1 MRLVSFDHKTIGLQY
16 ALTSLFFLF
25 VGFALI
31 LLLRWQLAYPAQP
44 IPAIGGLLGE
54 GNTVSGIMLPEFYS
68 QLGAMHGTI
77 MVFLAVVPLAAGA
90 FGNYLIPLQIGAR
103 DMAFPRLNAASYWSY
118 AAAGLLMLA
127 SFATRGG
134 APSSG
139 WTSYPPLSVLAID
152 GQNFWLIGII
162 LLGVSS
168 LLNALNVIVTVL
180 QMRADG
186 LSMMRLPFFVWS
198 QLVTA
203 FLLLLAFPPLQGAA
217 VLQLMDRLAGTS
229 FFMPTGLVVTGQTIA
244 AAGGGNPLLWQHL
257 FWFLAHPE
265 VYVLILPG
273 LGIVAEVIAAN
284 IRKPLWGY
292 RPMVFAALFM
302 GFMSFLVWAHHMF
315 LTGMGTTM
323 SAFFQTTTM
332 IVSVPSVIILTS
344 LVVSLYGGSIRFP
357 VPALFAIGFLPM
369 FGLGG
374 LTGLPLGLAATDIH
388 LHDTYYVVGHF
399 HYIVAPGTLFALFAG
414 IYHWYP
420 KVTGRTLSEG
430 LGRLHFF
437 GSFVGMNVIF
447 FPMFIQG
454 LAGLN
459 RRLYDGGRSYDY
471 AFAEGLHGLNEWQ
484 FWGAVGLGL
493 FQLPFIVNLIIS
505 ARKPRGVENP
515 WSATTIE
522 WQSASPPPHGNFAG
536 IVVADRGPYE
546 YGVRVGADTDFAP
559 QGHLVQA
566 DGTATE
572 LAAIRWRTERRPDTG
587 ATNGAL
593 GMWLFLA
600 SEVMLFGGLFSAY
613 VLLRGGSAEWP
624 SGAELFGWQ
633 GALIGTLLLI
643 AASWALKRDGSNFAE
658 SPRNYTRPLF
668 VSAGLI
674 FVALEMFEWSSARAL
689 GITPESSV
697 FAGLYFTLT
706 GVHTLHVLAG
716 TLALLW
722 ANVNRRLLLYYWWLV
737 DLVWIGIVIAFHI

>member
-1 MRLVSFDHKTIGLQY
+1 MRLVSLDHKTIGLQY
-16 ALTSLFFLF
+16 AVTSLFFLF
-25 VGFALI
+25 VGFSLI
-31 LLLRWQLAYPAQP
+31 LLLRWQLAYPGEA

-90 FGNYLIPLQIGAR
+90 FGNYLVPLQIGAR
-103 DMAFPRLNAASYWSY
+103 DMAFPRLNALSYWIY

-139 WTSYPPLSVLAID
+139 WTSYPPLSVIAID
-152 GQNFWLIGII
+152 GQNFWLLGII
-162 LLGVSS
+162 LLGASS
-168 LLNALNVIVTVL
+168 LLNSLNVIVTVL
-180 QMRADG
+180 QLRAPG
-186 LSMMRLPFFVWS
+186 LTMMRLPFFVWA

-217 VLQLMDRLAGTS
+217 FLQLMDRVAGTS
-229 FFMPTGLVVTGQTIA
+229 FFLPTGLVVTGQTIA

-292 RPMVFAALFM
+292 RPMVFGALFM

-344 LVVSLYGGSIRFP
+344 LVVSLYGGSIRFS

-420 KVTGRTLSEG
+420 KVSGRMLNDT
-430 LGRLHFF
+430 LGRVHFF

-493 FQLPFIVNLIIS
+493 FQIPFIVNLIVS
-505 ARKPRGVENP
+505 ARKARAPENP
-515 WSATTIE
+515 WDATTLE

-536 IVVADRGPYE
+536 VVAVERGPYE
-546 YGVRVGADTDFAP
+546 YGVREGAATAVDFAA
-559 QGHLVQA
+559 QGHVLPA
-566 DGTATE
+566 GTAE
-572 LAAIRWRTERRPDTG
+572 MEMSALRWRTEARPDTG
-587 ATNGAL
+587 VTNGAL

-613 VLLRGGSAEWP
+613 VLLRGGAAAWP

-633 GALIGTLLLI
+633 GPLIGTLLLM
-643 AASWALKRDGSNFAE
+643 ALSWDLRKGINR
-658 SPRNYTRPLF
+658 TRPQLF
-668 VSAGLI
+668 GFI
-674 FVALEMFEWSSARAL
+674 FVALLAFEWSAAL
-689 GITPESSV
+689 GRGITPQSSV

-706 GVHTLHVLAG
+706 GLHGLHVLAG
-716 TLALLW
+716 TLALLVTR
-722 ANVNRRLLLYYWWLV
+722 VNYRLLLYYWWLV

>member
-1 MRLVSFDHKTIGLQY
+1 MRFVSLDHKTIGLQY
-16 ALTSLFFLF
+16 ALTSLFFLL
-25 VGFALI
+25 VGFLLI

-44 IPAIGGLLGE
+44 IPAIGGLLGD
-54 GNTVSGIMLPEFYS
+54 GNTVSGIMLPEFYT

-90 FGNYLIPLQIGAR
+90 FGNYLVPLQIGAR
-103 DMAFPRLNAASYWSY
+103 DMAFPRLNAASYWIY

-139 WTSYPPLSVLAID
+139 WTSYPPLSVIALD
-152 GQNFWLIGII
+152 GQSFWLAGII

-168 LLNALNVIVTVL
+168 LLNSLNVIVTVL

-186 LSMMRLPFFVWS
+186 LSMMRLPFFVWT

-217 VLQLMDRLAGTS
+217 LLQLMDRVAGTS
-229 FFMPTGLVVTGQTIA
+229 FFMPSGLIVTGQAIA

-430 LGRLHFF
+430 LGRLHFY
-437 GSFVGMNVIF
+437 GSFVAMNVIF

-484 FWGAVGLGL
+484 FWGAVALGL
-493 FQLPFIVNLIIS
+493 FQVPFIINLFVS
-505 ARKPRGVENP
+505 GRRARAAENP
-515 WSATTIE
+515 WDATTLE
-522 WQSASPPPHGNFAG
+522 WQTTSPPPHGNFAG
-536 IVVADRGPYE
+536 VVVADRGPYE
-546 YGVRVGADTDFAP
+546 YGANTVAGAGRDF
-559 QGHLVQA
+559 LVQGRVMPA
-566 DGTATE
+566 DGAEVELTA
-572 LAAIRWRTERRPDTG
+572 LRWRAAPRPDTG
-587 ATNGAL
+587 VTNGQL

-613 VLLRGGSAEWP
+613 VLLRGGATSWP
-624 SGAELFGWQ
+624 SGIDLFGWQ
-633 GALIGTLLLI
+633 SALIGTLLLI
-643 AASWALKRDGSNFAE
+643 AASWALKRDGG
-658 SPRNYTRPLF
+658 RPLF
-668 VSAGLI
+668 LAAGLI
-674 FVALEMFEWSSARAL
+674 FVATGAFEWSAAL
-689 GITPESSV
+689 ERGITPQSSV

-706 GVHTLHVLAG
+706 GLHGLHVLAG
-716 TLALLW
+716 TLALLLT
-722 ANVNRRLLLYYWWLV
+722 NVNRRLLLYYWWLV
-737 DLVWIGIVIAFHI
+737 DIVWIGIVAGFHV

>member
-1 MRLVSFDHKTIGLQY
+1 MRLVSLDHKTIGLQY

-31 LLLRWQLAYPAQP
+31 LLLRWQLAYPGEP
-44 IPAIGGLLGE
+44 IPLIGGALGE
-54 GNTVSGIMLPEFYS
+54 GNVSDGIMLPEFYM

-77 MVFLAVVPLAAGA
+77 MIFLAVVPLAAGA
-90 FGNYLIPLQIGAR
+90 FANYLVPLQIGAR
-103 DMAFPRLNAASYWSY
+103 DMAFPRLNALSYWVY

-127 SFATRGG
+127 SFMTNGG
-134 APSSG
+134 AAQSG
-139 WTSYPPLSVLAID
+139 WTSYPPLSVIAMG
-152 GQNFWLIGII
+152 GQNLWLIGII

-168 LLNALNVIVTVL
+168 LLNSMNVIVTVL
-180 QMRADG
+180 QLRAEG
-186 LSMMRLPFFVWS
+186 LSMMRLPFFVWA

-203 FLLLLAFPPLQGAA
+203 FLLLLAFPPLQSAA
-217 VLQLMDRLAGTS
+217 LLQLMDRVAGTS
-229 FFMPTGLVVTGQTIA
+229 FFMPSGLIVTGQALEI
-244 AAGGGNPLLWQHL
+244 AGGGNPLLWQHL

-265 VYVLILPG
+265 VYVLILPA

-284 IRKPLWGY
+284 TRKPLWGY
-292 RPMVFAALFM
+292 RPMVFSALFM
-302 GFMSFLVWAHHMF
+302 GLMSFLVWAHHMF

-332 IVSVPSVIILTS
+332 IVSVPSVVILTS
-344 LVVSLYGGSIRFP
+344 LVVSLWGGSIRFS

-420 KVTGRTLSEG
+420 RVSGRALNDT

-437 GSFVGMNVIF
+437 GSFVAMNVIF

-471 AFAEGLHGLNEWQ
+471 AFSSGLHALNEWQ
-484 FWGAVGLGL
+484 FWGAVALGL
-493 FQLPFIVNLIIS
+493 FQLPFIAAIVMSL
-505 ARKPRGVENP
+505 RGRPGPENP
-515 WSATTIE
+515 WEATTLE
-522 WQSASPPPHGNFAG
+522 WTTLTPAEA
-536 IVVADRGPYE
+536 E
-546 YGVRVGADTDFAP
+546 
-559 QGHLVQA
+559 
-566 DGTATE
+566 ATE
-572 LAAIRWRTERRPDTG
+572 HAARRWRTEPRRDTG
-587 ATNGAL
+587 MTTGTL

-613 VLLRGGSAEWP
+613 VLLRTGSAAWP
-624 SGAELFGWQ
+624 SEMISGWQ
-633 GALIGTLLLI
+633 LPVIGTFLLLI
-643 AASWALKRDGSNFAE
+643 ASLKLKNGA
-658 SPRNYTRPLF
+658 RPHFSVL
-668 VSAGLI
+668 AGLV
-674 FVALEMFEWSSARAL
+674 FVILEMFEWQAQLAV
-689 GITPESSV
+689 GNTPRSSV
-697 FAGLYFTLT
+697 FAGLYFTIT
-706 GVHTLHVLAG
+706 GMHALHVLAG
-716 TLALLW
+716 IGAMLW
-722 ANVNRRLLLYYWWLV
+722 VNVNRQLLFYYWCLV
-737 DLVWIGIVIAFHI
+737 DLVWLGILIAFHL

>member
-1 MRLVSFDHKTIGLQY
+1 MRLVSLDHKTIGLQY
-16 ALTSLFFLF
+16 ALTSLFFLL

-44 IPAIGGLLGE
+44 IPVIGEALGD
-54 GNTVSGIMLPEFYS
+54 GNVTAGIMLPEFYT

-77 MVFLAVVPLAAGA
+77 MIFLAVVPLAAGA
-90 FGNYLIPLQIGAR
+90 FGNYLVPLQIGAR
-103 DMAFPRLNAASYWSY
+103 DMAFPRLNALSYWVY

-127 SFATRGG
+127 SFASEGG
-134 APSSG
+134 APQSG
-139 WTSYPPLSVLAID
+139 WTSYPPLSVIAMG
-152 GQNFWLIGII
+152 GQNYWLLGII

-168 LLNALNVIVTVL
+168 LLNSMNVIVTIL
-180 QMRADG
+180 HLRAEG
-186 LSMMRLPFFVWS
+186 LTMMRLPFFVWA

-203 FLLLLAFPPLQGAA
+203 FLLLLAFPPLQSAA
-217 VLQLMDRLAGTS
+217 LLQLMDRVAGTS
-229 FFMPTGLVVTGQTIA
+229 FFMPSGLVVTGQVLDV
-244 AAGGGNPLLWQHL
+244 AGGGNPLLWQHL

-265 VYVLILPG
+265 VYVLILPA

-292 RPMVFAALFM
+292 RPMVFSALFM

-323 SAFFQTTTM
+323 SAFFQTTTI
-332 IVSVPSVIILTS
+332 IVSIPSVVILTS

-420 KVTGRTLSEG
+420 KVSGRRLNET
-430 LGRLHFF
+430 LGRVHFF
-437 GSFVGMNVIF
+437 GSFIAMNVVF

-471 AFAEGLHGLNEWQ
+471 AFADGLHALNEWQ
-484 FWGAVGLGL
+484 FWGAVALGV
-493 FQLPFIVNLIIS
+493 FQLPFIVALVMS
-505 ARKPRGVENP
+505 LRAPRGEENP
-515 WSATTIE
+515 WHATTLE
-522 WQSASPPPHGNFAG
+522 WQTVSPPPHGNFAG
-536 IVVADRGPYE
+536 LPSVDRGPYE
-546 YGVRVGADTDFAP
+546 YGGETGGADDFHA
-559 QGHLVQA
+559 QGAVRA
-566 DGTATE
+566 AEAGE
-572 LAAIRWRTERRPDTG
+572 LELSSRRWRLEPRADTG
-587 ATNGAL
+587 VTNGAL
-593 GMWLFLA
+593 GMWLFIA

-613 VLLRGGSAEWP
+613 VLLRAGSVSWP

-633 GALIGTLLLI
+633 SAVIGTLLL
-643 AASWALKRDGSNFAE
+643 AGVSFVRA
-658 SPRNYTRPLF
+658 RNRPGVLQIGCAVLF
-668 VSAGLI
+668 LAVEA
-674 FVALEMFEWSSARAL
+674 FEWSSALGA
-689 GITPESSV
+689 GITPRSSV
-697 FAGLYFTLT
+697 FAGLFFTIT
-706 GVHTLHVLAG
+706 GAHALHVLAG
-716 TLALLW
+716 VGAMLR
-722 ANVNRRLLLYYWWLV
+722 NDVNQRLLRYYWWLV
-737 DLVWIGIVIAFHI
+737 DVVWIGIVVAFHI

>member
-1 MRLVSFDHKTIGLQY
+1 MRLVSLDHKTIGLQY

-31 LLLRWQLAYPAQP
+31 LLLRWQLAYPGQP
-44 IPAIGGLLGE
+44 IPLVGGALGD
-54 GNTVSGIMLPEFYS
+54 GNTVRGIMLPEFYT

-77 MVFLAVVPLAAGA
+77 MIFLAVVPLAAGA
-90 FGNYLIPLQIGAR
+90 FGNYLIPLQVGAR
-103 DMAFPRLNAASYWSY
+103 DMAFPRLNALSYWIY

-127 SFATRGG
+127 SFAAEGG

-139 WTSYPPLSVLAID
+139 WTSYPPLAVIALG
-152 GQNFWLIGII
+152 GQNLWLVAII
-162 LLGVSS
+162 LLGASS
-168 LLNALNVIVTVL
+168 LLNSLNVIVTVL
-180 QMRADG
+180 QLRAEG
-186 LSMMRLPFFVWS
+186 LTMMRLPFFVWA

-203 FLLLLAFPPLQGAA
+203 FLLLLAFPPLQSAA
-217 VLQLMDRLAGTS
+217 LLQLMDRVAGTS
-229 FFMPTGLVVTGQTIA
+229 FFMPSGLVVTGQAIA

-273 LGIVAEVIAAN
+273 LGIVAEVIAAST
-284 IRKPLWGY
+284 RKPLWGY
-292 RPMVFAALFM
+292 RAMVFSALFM

-420 KVTGRTLSEG
+420 KVSGRTLSEG

-437 GSFVGMNVIF
+437 GSFIAMNVVF

-471 AFAEGLHGLNEWQ
+471 AFSDGLHALNAWQ
-484 FWGAVGLGL
+484 FWGAVALGL
-493 FQLPFIVNLIIS
+493 FQLPFVINLILS
-505 ARKPRGVENP
+505 LRKPRAAANP
-515 WSATTIE
+515 WGATTLE
-522 WQSASPPPHGNFAG
+522 WLSASPPAHGNFDG
-536 IVVADRGPYE
+536 VVVVDRGPYE
-546 YGVRVGADTDFAP
+546 YAAAGDSDFSA
-559 QGHLVQA
+559 QGHVA
-566 DGTATE
+566 SRDAVDVAMTA
-572 LAAIRWRTERRPDTG
+572 ARWKTQPRPDTG
-587 ATNGAL
+587 VTTGAL

-613 VLLRGGSAEWP
+613 VLLRSGASSWP
-624 SGAELFGWQ
+624 SGHALFGWT
-633 GALIGTLLLI
+633 GALAGTLLLAAVSRCINRDRPYLFI
-643 AASWALKRDGSNFAE
+643 AVAG
-658 SPRNYTRPLF
+658 
-668 VSAGLI
+668 GLI
-674 FVALEMFEWSSARAL
+674 FCAVEAFEWAAAL
-689 GITPESSV
+689 DAGITPQSSV

-706 GVHTLHVLAG
+706 GLHGLHVLAG
-716 TLALLW
+716 TIALLLTR
-722 ANVNRRLLLYYWWLV
+722 VNRRLLLYYWWLV
-737 DLVWIGIVIAFHI
+737 DLVWVGIVIAFHAP